1 MQVSAQIK
9 VACIGDSITYG
20 AKVENR
26 KKLAYPRQLGLM
38 LGERYTVQNFGAS
51 GKTLLKKGN
60 APYWKT
66 GLYKNAL
73 KWQPNIVVIKL
84 GTNDTKMVNWKHKDE
99 LKQDLIDLVDSFQSL
114 KSKPTVYLCLPV
126 PAFLDGKNIDRTRVK
141 EGVIPVV
148 KAVAALKKLPII
160 DLYQRML
167 DKEALMPDKIH
178 PNAEGAYELAS
189 EVYHALTQKIFKK
202 PYQAFKK

>member
-84 GTNDTKMVNWKHKDE
+84 GTNDT
-99 LKQDLIDLVDSFQSL
+99 
-114 KSKPTVYLCLPV
+114 
-126 PAFLDGKNIDRTRVK
+126 
-141 EGVIPVV
+141 
-148 KAVAALKKLPII
+148 
-160 DLYQRML
+160 
-167 DKEALMPDKIH
+167 
-178 PNAEGAYELAS
+178 
-189 EVYHALTQKIFKK
+189 
-202 PYQAFKK
+202 